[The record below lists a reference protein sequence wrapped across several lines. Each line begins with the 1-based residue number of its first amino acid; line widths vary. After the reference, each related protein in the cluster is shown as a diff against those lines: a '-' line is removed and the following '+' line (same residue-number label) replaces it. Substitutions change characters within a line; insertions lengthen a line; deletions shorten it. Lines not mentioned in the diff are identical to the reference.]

1 MNKVKSLIKNKK
13 GNVMILIL
21 AVMMC
26 VLMPVI
32 AVIYDLGQIR
42 MYQQDIK
49 NAQEIAGLGCV
60 GVSAGSI
67 GGNNVYGGFSG
78 RCANIAA
85 SSAWANLGVQGGKGG
100 QGADRHWYDRVK
112 SVRGKNTRLYACK
125 GEQPW
130 VDVKQTPD
138 KNHFSVQI
146 RGLCYRPLFIKA
158 DLLNFQVLK
167 NNPYHVNAQFKDE
180 YPVQVMP
187 SWFSAVYDI
196 KNGQ

>member
-26 VLMPVI
+26 VLLPVI

-67 GGNNVYGGFSG
+67 GGNNAYGGFSG
-78 RCANIAA
+78 RCKNIAA
-85 SSAWANLGVQGGKGG
+85 ASAWANLGVQGKGG
-100 QGADRHWYDRVK
+100 QGGDTRWYDRVK
-112 SVRGKNTRLYACK
+112 SIRGKNTRLYACK
-125 GEQPW
+125 GTTPK
-130 VDVKQTPD
+130 VDVRQTPD

-146 RGLCYRPLFIKA
+146 QNLCYRPLFIKPS
-158 DLLNFQVLK
+158 LLNFQVLK
-167 NNPYHVNAQFKDE
+167 NNPYFVNAQFRDE
-180 YPVQVMP
+180 YEVQVMP
-187 SWFSAVYDI
+187 SWFSAVYDV
-196 KNGQ
+196 KGR

>member
-1 MNKVKSLIKNKK
+1 MNKVRLLIKNKK

-60 GVSAGSI
+60 GVSAATV
-67 GGNNVYGGFSG
+67 GGKNAYGGFSG
-78 RCANIAA
+78 RCKNIAA
-85 SSAWANLGVQGGKGG
+85 SSAWANLGVQGQGG
-100 QGADRHWYDRVK
+100 QGADTHWYDRVK
-112 SVRGKNTRLYACK
+112 SVRGKNTRLFACK
-125 GEQPW
+125 GSTPK
-130 VDVKQTPD
+130 VDVNQTPD

-146 RGLCYRPLFIKA
+146 QNLCYRPLFIKPS
-158 DLLNFQVLK
+158 LLNFQVLK

-187 SWFSAVYDI
+187 SWFSAVYDV
-196 KNGQ
+196 KK